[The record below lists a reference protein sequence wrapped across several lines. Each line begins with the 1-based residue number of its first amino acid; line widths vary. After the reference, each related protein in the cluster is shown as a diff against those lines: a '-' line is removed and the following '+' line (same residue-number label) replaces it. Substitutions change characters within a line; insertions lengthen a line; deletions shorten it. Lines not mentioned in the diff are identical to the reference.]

1 MATNIVKSVK
11 YETYEGKFT
20 GMVTINLANEVD
32 GNIITEDGI
41 FGIGKTK
48 KIRVNVSYLM
58 AIMRNH
64 EVHGAALS
72 IWLDALKTNPLALRQ
87 ASWTMALMNQEIDV
101 ESVLKDADEDH
112 AEEWYSHDVKIITIP
127 KATLMGA
134 YSTMVSVTNPWLTD
148 AKLVMEQ
155 AKELIAAVEAE

>member
-1 MATNIVKSVK
+1 MATNVIKSVK

-41 FGIGKTK
+41 FSIGKTT

-72 IWLDALKTNPLALRQ
+72 IWLDALKANPLVLRQ

-112 AEEWYSHDVKIITIP
+112 ADEWYSHDVKIITIP
-127 KATLMGA
+127 KATLEGA
-134 YSTMVSVTNPWLTD
+134 YATMVSVTNPWLTD

-155 AKELIAAVEAE
+155 ARQLIAAVEAE

>member
-1 MATNIVKSVK
+1 MQNVIKSLK

-41 FGIGKTK
+41 FGVGKTK

-58 AIMRNH
+58 AMIRNH

-72 IWLDALKTNPLALRQ
+72 IWLDALKANPLALRQ
-87 ASWTMALMNQEIDV
+87 ACWTMALMNQEIDI
-101 ESVLKDADEDH
+101 EPVLKDADEDH

-155 AKELIAAVEAE
+155 ARQLIAAVEAE